1 MRVEHRF
8 FAADGLRLHT
18 LDHGGSGRPIV
29 LLHDVGAS
37 AWTWRDVAAPLSL
50 WGRVIAVDLR
60 GHGDSQWSGDRR
72 YGTNDLAD
80 DLWRIVQAI
89 SDEPVDLVGH
99 GWGALVGLR
108 VAAGAPDLV
117 RRLVLVDTPPSF
129 DDALPTAP
137 ATPYAFPDHAT
148 AVAWER
154 RAHPRASESLLE
166 HMVAHATRPAAGGGI
181 ARKHDPFFADTVPFR
196 DDSSWN
202 DLRCVGV
209 PTLLVRAQQS
219 GVLAAA
225 TFAEMS
231 DALPTAHR
239 CTVPDSG
246 HDIPLDNPL
255 ALVDALGDFFHE
267 EELASG
273 GRAVGVAAS

>member
-8 FAADGLRLHT
+8 FAADRLRLHT

-29 LLHDVGAS
+29 LLHDLGAS
-37 AWTWRDVAAPLSL
+37 AWSWRDVAAPLSL
-50 WGRVIAVDLR
+50 WGRVIAADLR
-60 GHGDSQWSGDRR
+60 GHGDSQWSAEQR

-80 DLWRIVQAI
+80 DLWRVVQAV
-89 SDEPVDLVGH
+89 SDEPVDVVGH

-129 DDALPTAP
+129 EEVLPFPTSV
-137 ATPYAFPDHAT
+137 PYAFGDHT
-148 AVAWER
+148 SAVAWER
-154 RAHPRASESLLE
+154 QAHPRASEGLLE
-166 HMVAHATRPAAGGGI
+166 HVVAHATRPAAGGGL
-181 ARKHDPFFADTVPFR
+181 ARKHDPFFSDAVPFR
-196 DDSSWN
+196 ADSAWN
-202 DLRCVGV
+202 DLRCVTV
-209 PTLLVRAQQS
+209 PTLLVRAQS
-219 GVLAAA
+219 SEVLSAA
-225 TFAEMS
+225 TFAEMA

-267 EELASG
+267 AELAAG
-273 GRAVGVAAS
+273 GLSVGVSNG